1 MEKRDY
7 FGAERID
14 LAQIHFTPE
23 LLRCVPPQVAHR
35 YRVLPVFEES
45 STSLGVA
52 LVDPSDL
59 DTIDGV
65 HSALQ
70 RDLVLRVAE
79 RQQLDEFIQRLYGE
93 RQA

>member
-1 MEKRDY
+1 MTKKDY

-14 LAQIHFTPE
+14 LAQVRFTPE
-23 LLRCVPPQVAHR
+23 LLWCVPAHVARH

-52 LVDPSDL
+52 LADPSDL
-59 DTIDGV
+59 DTVDGV
-65 HSALQ
+65 HSALR
-70 RDLVLRVAE
+70 RDLVLRIAE

-93 RQA
+93 HQS

>member
-1 MEKRDY
+1 MTKDDY
-7 FGAERID
+7 FRAERIN
-14 LAQIHFTPE
+14 LEHVHFTPE
-23 LLRCVPPQVAHR
+23 LLRCVPAQVAHG

-52 LVDPSDL
+52 VVDPSDL

-93 RQA
+93 RQS